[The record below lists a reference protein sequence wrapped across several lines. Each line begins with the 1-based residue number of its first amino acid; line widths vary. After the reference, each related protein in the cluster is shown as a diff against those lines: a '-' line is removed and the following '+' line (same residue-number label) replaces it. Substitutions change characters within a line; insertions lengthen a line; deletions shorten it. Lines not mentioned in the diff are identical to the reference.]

1 MLGGHVDASI
11 FQGLGPRMQVH
22 ELGMMR
28 SEIAA
33 AHGVLLD
40 AVPVALAVLNEFW
53 QVLFTNARFNA
64 LLDLREPSSILGLRL
79 GEMSGCANAGTS
91 LSGCGTSLSCP
102 QCSVFKIAYRADH
115 DAGASVSMVLP
126 VVGAVTVDV
135 GMGLGTPVGVPLRVC
150 SFSPA

>member
-1 MLGGHVDASI
+1 MDAPVPN
-11 FQGLGPRMQVH
+11 GLGPRMQFH

-40 AVPVALAVLNEFW
+40 AVPMALAVLNEFW
-53 QVLFTNARFNA
+53 QVLFTNSRFNA

-79 GEMSGCANAGTS
+79 GEMSGCVNAGTS

-102 QCSVFKIAYRADH
+102 GCSVFKGAYQGRPE
-115 DAGASVSMVLP
+115 AGMSVSMVLP

-135 GMGLGTPVGVPLRVC
+135 GMGMGTAVGVPLRVC